1 MKKRFLSL
9 LMVATMAAFSLAG
22 CAGTEESITAIPT
35 AGTDSSV
42 AEESSDSAGQEKE
55 VLRVGMECAYA
66 PFNWTQETEEVPG
79 GGKAVP
85 IYGTDFY
92 AYGYDVMVAQML
104 AEEMGMEL
112 EIHKVEWDSIGLSM
126 DAGVYDCIIAGMGKT
141 AQRELSYSFTEPY
154 YYRDNCITVKKGS
167 EYESVTGLSELSGKG
182 VKLTTQ
188 LGTGWVPLLDQ
199 IEGGELTGNY
209 ATTAE
214 CFMAISNGVADVA
227 VIDLPTAQSAALTN
241 PDLVV
246 ITLDE
251 ADTFVGDEEMTN
263 VCIATR
269 KDDTEFR
276 DKLQA
281 AMDAIGWNDKAAM
294 DELMQRAIE
303 AQPAAN

>member
-1 MKKRFLSL
+1 MKKKMLSSL
-9 LMVATMAAFSLAG
+9 LVTAMVAFALAG
-22 CAGTEESITAIPT
+22 CGSSAETAQTSGSGQTSEASQTGEESN
-35 AGTDSSV
+35 
-42 AEESSDSAGQEKE
+42 

-66 PFNWTQETEEVPG
+66 PFNWTQETEEVANG
-79 GGKAVP
+79 EKAVP
-85 IYGTDFY
+85 IYGTEFY

-126 DAGVYDCIIAGMGKT
+126 DSGVYDCIIAGMGKT
-141 AQRELSYSFTEPY
+141 AERAQSYSFTEPY
-154 YYRDNCITVKKGS
+154 YYRDNCITVKRGS
-167 EYESVTGLSELSGKG
+167 EFESVTGLSQLAGKG

-199 IEGGELTGNY
+199 IEGAELTGNY

-214 CFMAISNGVADVA
+214 CFMAVSNGVADVA
-227 VIDLPTAQSAALTN
+227 VIDLPTAQSAAMTN
-241 PDLVV
+241 DDLVV

-251 ADTFVGDEEMTN
+251 SDAFVGDEEMTN

-269 KDDTEFR
+269 KDDTELR

-294 DELMQRAIE
+294 DELMQKAVE
-303 AQPAAN
+303 LQPAAN

>member
-1 MKKRFLSL
+1 MKKRLLSL
-9 LMVATMAAFSLAG
+9 LMVATMTAFTLAG
-22 CAGTEESITAIPT
+22 CGSTEDTS
-35 AGTDSSV
+35 GSNDSSL
-42 AEESSDSAGQEKE
+42 AEESSDSGEEKD

-66 PFNWTQETEEVPG
+66 PFNWTQETEEVPN

-167 EYESVTGLSELSGKG
+167 EYEGVTGLSELAGKG

-188 LGTGWVPLLDQ
+188 LGTGWDPLLDQ
-199 IEGGELTGNY
+199 IEGGVLTGNY

-251 ADTFVGDEEMTN
+251 EDTFVGDEEMTN

-294 DELMQRAIE
+294 DELMQKAIE

>member
-1 MKKRFLSL
+1 MKKRLLSL
-9 LMVATMAAFSLAG
+9 LMVATMTAFTLAG
-22 CAGTEESITAIPT
+22 CGSTEDTS
-35 AGTDSSV
+35 GSNDSSL
-42 AEESSDSAGQEKE
+42 AEESSDSGEEKD

-66 PFNWTQETEEVPG
+66 PFNWTQETEEVPN

-167 EYESVTGLSELSGKG
+167 EYEGVTGLSELAGKG

-199 IEGGELTGNY
+199 IEGGVLTGNY

-251 ADTFVGDEEMTN
+251 EDTFVGDEEMTN

-294 DELMQRAIE
+294 DELMQKAIE